1 MKKLLILMSVF
12 LIFACSEDSDSG
24 ILDQEVLKEKPE
36 VVEEATEE
44 ETDTESEAE
53 SDADTDDKEE
63 DSETEIEVELPQV
76 WKLFKMSCSHTEECT
91 KEGDEMDFQDTYTLR
106 EDKTVEK
113 IRSRQN
119 DTIKVEGT
127 FKVTISYYDTP
138 AYTLQYDG
146 EPTIEDIEIYSS
158 CMSREEYLYVIQ
170 DDENILINTVD
181 DCGGPRMF
189 YSREDQ

>member
-12 LIFACSEDSDSG
+12 LICACSEDSDPG

-44 ETDTESEAE
+44 QTETEAE

-63 DSETEIEVELPQV
+63 DSDTEIEVELPQV
-76 WKLFKMSCSHTEECT
+76 WKLFKMSCSNTEECT
-91 KEGDEMDFQDTYTLR
+91 KEGDEMDFQDTYTFR

-113 IRSRQN
+113 IRIRQN
-119 DTIKVEGT
+119 DTIKVEGN
-127 FKVTISYYDTP
+127 FKVTKSQYDTS
-138 AYTLQYDG
+138 AYTLIYDG
-146 EPTIEDIEIYSS
+146 EPTPEDIDILSS
-158 CMSREEYLYVIQ
+158 CLSREEYLYVLQ
-170 DDENILINTVD
+170 DEENILKNTVE
-181 DCGGPRMF
+181 DCDGPMMY